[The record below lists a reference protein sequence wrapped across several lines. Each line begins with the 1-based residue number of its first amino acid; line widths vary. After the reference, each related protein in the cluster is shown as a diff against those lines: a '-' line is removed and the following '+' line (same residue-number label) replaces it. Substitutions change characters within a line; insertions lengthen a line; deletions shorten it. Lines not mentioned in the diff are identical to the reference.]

1 MEVSASKLFLGR
13 SIGGGRARP
22 PLAFPSS
29 GTLDGPSRGVQDR
42 DVVGG
47 RSNIWTALV
56 ILASILAGASI
67 LLGLIV
73 GAAADFDKSSDR
85 GFWIT
90 FLVLSGILIFAG
102 LWLINRSGWL
112 GVALIIVG
120 SILGSIAIFW
130 SIIYPLV
137 AIVVIALAILWVRRE
152 PAAPTAPTI

>member
-1 MEVSASKLFLGR
+1 M
-13 SIGGGRARP
+13 
-22 PLAFPSS
+22 
-29 GTLDGPSRGVQDR
+29 
-42 DVVGG
+42 GG

-73 GAAADFDKSSDR
+73 GAAADFDSSSDR

-90 FLVLSGILIFAG
+90 FLVLSGILIFVG
-102 LWLINRSGWL
+102 LWLINRNGWL

-130 SIIYPLV
+130 SILYPLA
-137 AIVVIALAILWVRRE
+137 AIVVIALAIAWVRRAE
-152 PAAPTAPTI
+152 APPPAPTV

>member
-1 MEVSASKLFLGR
+1 M
-13 SIGGGRARP
+13 
-22 PLAFPSS
+22 
-29 GTLDGPSRGVQDR
+29 
-42 DVVGG
+42 GG

-73 GAAADFDKSSDR
+73 GAAADFDSSSDR
-85 GFWIT
+85 RFWIT

-102 LWLINRSGWL
+102 LWLINRNGWL

-130 SIIYPLV
+130 SILYPLA
-137 AIVVIALAILWVRRE
+137 AIVVIALAIAWVRRAE
-152 PAAPTAPTI
+152 APPPAPTV

>member
-1 MEVSASKLFLGR
+1 VAPVRLLLLKLDAL
-13 SIGGGRARP
+13 
-22 PLAFPSS
+22 
-29 GTLDGPSRGVQDR
+29 RGEVQDR
-42 DVVGG
+42 DAVGG
-47 RSNIWTALV
+47 RSSTWTALV

-73 GAAADFDKSSDR
+73 GAAADFDDGSDR

-90 FLVLSGILIFAG
+90 FLVLSGLLIFAG
-102 LWLINRSGWL
+102 LWLIDRNGWL

-137 AIVVIALAILWVRRE
+137 AIVVIALAILWVRRAE
-152 PAAPTAPTI
+152 APPPAPTV

>member
-1 MEVSASKLFLGR
+1 M
-13 SIGGGRARP
+13 
-22 PLAFPSS
+22 
-29 GTLDGPSRGVQDR
+29 
-42 DVVGG
+42 GG
-47 RSNIWTALV
+47 RSSTWTALV

-90 FLVLSGILIFAG
+90 FLVLSGILIFVG
-102 LWLINRSGWL
+102 LWLINRNGWL

-152 PAAPTAPTI
+152 PAAPTAPST